1 MPLSE
6 NEATLRR
13 GGQKRLRKAVNRAA
27 FTFVLFFHALFP
39 KTGDKL
45 VLQALA
51 DVKPGIAACSVS
63 ESGCNSGKCSAIK
76 VIISD

>member
-1 MPLSE
+1 MKQLS
-6 NEATLRR
+6 AAADKSVRAKPSTV
-13 GGQKRLRKAVNRAA
+13 RLFR
-27 FTFVLFFHALFP
+27 LSFFNALFP
-39 KTGDKL
+39 KAGDKL